1 MYKKSLRTAIILCW
15 VFLVAYSLLKTIP
28 SLANKFVIAV
38 NNERIISAGEFVDN
52 HVWLQQII
60 FGLTT
65 FLTYHFYLCACAKT
79 WKLTIKQYV
88 VLALVVIL
96 TNILKYYVPV
106 VSIQVNVLI
115 MVIYPF
121 LLKSDYRTFIIIFI
135 THSVGQL
142 LISFIRG
149 TEMSLADC
157 NTLTSLICCI
167 DAYVWLLLY
176 YLYANL
182 YKGEKFMGNVM
193 PPFWGKMQNE
203 IEAEIK
209 RLDEKIEKCDNEK
222 KISKYRERKAEYE
235 KMLAD
240 TSDEK

>member
-1 MYKKSLRTAIILCW
+1 
-15 VFLVAYSLLKTIP
+15 
-28 SLANKFVIAV
+28 
-38 NNERIISAGEFVDN
+38 
-52 HVWLQQII
+52 
-60 FGLTT
+60 
-65 FLTYHFYLCACAKT
+65 
-79 WKLTIKQYV
+79 
-88 VLALVVIL
+88 
-96 TNILKYYVPV
+96 
-106 VSIQVNVLI
+106 
-115 MVIYPF
+115 
-121 LLKSDYRTFIIIFI
+121 
-135 THSVGQL
+135 
-142 LISFIRG
+142 
-149 TEMSLADC
+149 MSLADC